1 MSDKAVTRCGNVSII
16 GHPNVG
22 KSTLMNQLIGYKVSA
37 IANKPQ
43 TTRNVIRGILTEEN
57 HQIIFLDTPGIHIKS
72 KSLLNK
78 TINREAISALEMV
91 DVVVML
97 VEAMDWRKEDDF
109 VLQRL
114 ENVTCPVFLLVNKVD
129 RIKQKDR
136 LLSYMQ
142 ELTEKYD
149 FAEVFPISAEKGIN
163 TADFI
168 RSLTKYLPES
178 EFIYPEDYITDQSMR
193 FICSEFIRE
202 QLMQNLHQEVP
213 YLTAVEIET
222 FEETDKITN
231 IHATIWVGRKNQ
243 KGIIIGHKGETLKRI
258 GSESRRTL
266 ESFLMSKVYLKL
278 WVKVEDNWHNSPK
291 HLKELGILDSTSS

>member
-1 MSDKAVTRCGNVSII
+1 MSNEKPITRCGNVSIV

-22 KSTLMNQLIGYKVSA
+22 KSTLLNKIIGYKVSA

-78 TINREAISALEMV
+78 TINREAISALEDV

-97 VEAMDWRKEDDF
+97 VEAMTWTKEDDF
-109 VLQRL
+109 VLKRL
-114 ENVTCPVFLLVNKVD
+114 ENVKCPVFLLVNKVD
-129 RIKQKDR
+129 RIKQKDK
-136 LLSYMQ
+136 LLAYMQ
-142 ELTEKYD
+142 ETSTKYD
-149 FAEVFPISAEKGIN
+149 FAEVFPISAEKGVN
-163 TADFI
+163 TDEFLT
-168 RSLTKYLPES
+168 SLLNYLPEA

-202 QLMQNLHQEVP
+202 QLMHNLHQEVP
-213 YLTAVEIET
+213 YLTAVEIEE
-222 FEETDKITN
+222 FEEKVNITN
-231 IHATIWVGRKNQ
+231 IHATIWVGKKNQ

-258 GSESRRTL
+258 GSEARRSL
-266 ESFLMSKVYLKL
+266 ESFLMTKVYLKL
-278 WVKVEDNWHNSPK
+278 WVKVEENWHNSPK
-291 HLKELGILDSTSS
+291 HLKELGISG